1 MKYTIKILDTKE
13 YKAIGII
20 ALMIGVIV
28 LFLSKNFLLG
38 IKVSLTLR
46 CVFFIPGYALAK
58 ALFPDYGS
66 AEKGIISLF
75 LGIGLFATLAYI
87 LGFLNIKAVNF
98 ASGLTVFLLGAI
110 LMHLDIRNKHKHQ
123 A

>member
-38 IKVSLTLR
+38 IKV
-46 CVFFIPGYALAK
+46 PGYALAK